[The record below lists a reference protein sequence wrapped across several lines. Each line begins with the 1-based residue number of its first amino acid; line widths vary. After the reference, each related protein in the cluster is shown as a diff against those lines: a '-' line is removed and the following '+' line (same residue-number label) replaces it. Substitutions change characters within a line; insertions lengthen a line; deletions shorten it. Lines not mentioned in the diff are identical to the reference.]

1 MNLRR
6 GFYRRTGILVF
17 CSLLPALACAWL
29 IVHHDGGCCQG
40 QESHSHGFSNCAHH
54 MPGLPVGTVS
64 ANSISKTASLH
75 LAVIQPRQWL
85 LIYSIYK
92 PPQA

>member
-6 GFYRRTGILVF
+6 GLHRRLGILVF

-29 IVHHDGGCCQG
+29 ILHHDGGCCQG
-40 QESHSHGFSNCAHH
+40 QDAHSHGFGNCGHH
-54 MPGLPVGTVS
+54 MPALPGGTVS
-64 ANSISKTASLH
+64 ADSFSKTASLH
-75 LAVIQPRQWL
+75 LAAVQPPQL
-85 LIYSIYK
+85 LLDHSIYR

>member
-6 GFYRRTGILVF
+6 GFYRRLGILVF

-29 IVHHDGGCCQG
+29 LLHHDGGCCQG
-40 QESHSHGFSNCAHH
+40 QESHSHGFSSCAHH
-54 MPGLPVGTVS
+54 MPGLPVATDS
-64 ANSISKTASLH
+64 TTSISKTASLH
-75 LAVIQPRQWL
+75 LDVIQPRQWL
-85 LIYSIYK
+85 LVHSIYK